1 MPASLISQFPSTFTP
16 SKLQVDVINRI
27 DKAFES
33 GKKFVICCAPTGS
46 GKSFIAKTLANVGQ
60 LPSESFIQLIRNY
73 DAYKM
78 DFDGNYSYEQ
88 ECKNEPAFGAFA
100 LTITKSLQDQYQ
112 ELFVDTESLKGK
124 TNYTCDIDKNY
135 DTELAPCTFAPALR
149 DSCWS
154 ENRCPYYNARNDAM
168 LSRFA
173 VLNYKMFLSLP
184 GHIKRKSFLICD
196 EASEL
201 EDELVRQFSIEV
213 NYDKL
218 SNYNVPCDILVVD
231 SRDKAYN
238 WLNVLLENISNEL
251 TAFISKAGKKQNLL
265 SQAEKIKYQFLKNMH
280 RSLTS
285 IGTHWHE
292 CEFVVDIDSKR
303 VILTPLRANTLSK
316 YIFNYGEKIVLMS
329 ATIIDHKHFAKSLG
343 ITEYEYIEVDST
355 FEASKSPIF
364 ISSKYKPSYN
374 TLQNMLPGMCEQI
387 KQITEHHKDVKG
399 IIHTHTNAITSFI
412 KDRLGSD
419 RYLYRD
425 TNSTNED
432 ILQLHCIS
440 DKPTVLVSPSL
451 VYGIDLKDD
460 LARFQI
466 IVKLPFLSLGSKR
479 IKRLFELDRDWYENK
494 MLNAVVQAAGRA
506 TRSKDD
512 YSTTYILDGNFIN
525 VVKRTKGKL
534 PKYFID
540 RIQ

>member
-1 MPASLISQFPSTFTP
+1 MLTSFISQFPDTFTP

-27 DKAFES
+27 DKAFSS

-46 GKSFIAKTLANVGQ
+46 GKSFIAKTLANTSSQ
-60 LPSESFIQLIRNY
+60 PSEAFSQLIRSY

-78 DFDGNYSYEQ
+78 DFDGSYSYER
-88 ECKNEPAFGAFA
+88 ECKAEPAFGTFT

-112 ELFVDTESLKGK
+112 ELFTDTNTLKGK
-124 TNYTCDIDKNY
+124 TNYTCDIDNNY
-135 DTELAPCTFAPALR
+135 DVELAPCTFSPSLR
-149 DSCWS
+149 DSCWV
-154 ENRCPYYNARNDAM
+154 ENRCLYYIARNEAM

-184 GHIKRKSFLICD
+184 SHIKKKNFLICD

-201 EDELVRQFSIEV
+201 EDELVRQFSAEI
-213 NYDKL
+213 NYEKL
-218 SNYNVPCDILVVD
+218 SHYKIPCEMLVTDNSNKAAIWINTLVENV
-231 SRDKAYN
+231 
-238 WLNVLLENISNEL
+238 SNEL
-251 TAFISKAGKKQNLL
+251 TAFIGKTSKRQNQI
-265 SQAEKIKYQFLKNMH
+265 SQAEKIKYQFLKNLH
-280 RSLTS
+280 RSLTIIS
-285 IGTHWHE
+285 THWHE

-316 YIFNYGEKIVLMS
+316 YIFNHGEKVVLMS

-343 ITEYEYIEVDST
+343 ITDYEYVEVDST
-355 FEASKSPIF
+355 FDSDKSPIY

-374 TLQNMLPGMCEQI
+374 TLQNMLPGMVDQI
-387 KQITEHHKDVKG
+387 KQIVEHHRDDKG

-412 KDRLGSD
+412 KERLGSD

-432 ILQLHCIS
+432 ILKQHSKSEI
-440 DKPTVLVSPSL
+440 PTVLVSPSL
-451 VYGIDLKDD
+451 VYGIDLKDE

-479 IKRLFELDRDWYENK
+479 IKKLFELDKDWYENK

-512 YSTTYILDGNFIN
+512 FSKTYILDGNFIN
-525 VVKRTKGKL
+525 VIKRTKSKL

-540 RIQ
+540 RIH